1 LDKYFSDA
9 QHKEHLPGLICE
21 LARVSVHETIKEVKQ
36 SNQTGGSHSVSHE
49 NNLHIV
55 VVFSDATDLPKWD
68 SFRASNKTFL

>member
-36 SNQTGGSHSVSHE
+36 SNQTGGSH
-49 NNLHIV
+49 
-55 VVFSDATDLPKWD
+55 
-68 SFRASNKTFL
+68 